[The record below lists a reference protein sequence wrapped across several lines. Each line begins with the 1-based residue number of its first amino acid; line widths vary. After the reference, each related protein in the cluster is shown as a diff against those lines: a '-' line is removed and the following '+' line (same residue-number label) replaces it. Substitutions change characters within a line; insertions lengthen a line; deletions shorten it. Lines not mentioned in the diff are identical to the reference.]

1 MGNRTA
7 GAVSRCLGVHAAALL
22 LLATLLPDTLGGEVM
37 PMRDGP
43 DIVLRD
49 GLTTFFPFAL
59 LGLLAAMEVGAG
71 LAPTHWGT
79 RRRALW
85 TAGAAAGATSFVLA
99 GLALAPRPGP
109 LARSTFIAL
118 GWSTAGAVALVVVTV
133 ELFLAGIL
141 RPPQES

>member
-1 MGNRTA
+1 MGNPTA
-7 GAVSRCLGVHAAALL
+7 RAVSRCLGAHAAALL
-22 LLATLLPDTLGGEVM
+22 LIAALMPDTLGGEVM
-37 PMRDGP
+37 PMRNGP

-49 GLTTFFPFAL
+49 GLTTFSPFAL

-71 LAPTHWGT
+71 LAPTHWAT
-79 RRRALW
+79 RRRALS
-85 TAGAAAGATSFVLA
+85 TASAASGVTSFVLA

-109 LARSTFIAL
+109 MARSTFIAF

-141 RPPQES
+141 HPPKQG

>member
-7 GAVSRCLGVHAAALL
+7 GAVSRCLGVHAGGLL
-22 LLATLLPDTLGGEVM
+22 LIAALLPDTLGGEVM
-37 PMRDGP
+37 PMRNGP

-49 GLTTFFPFAL
+49 GLTTFSPFAL

-71 LAPTHWGT
+71 LAATHWAT

-85 TAGAAAGATSFVLA
+85 AASTAAGLTSFVLA

-109 LARSTFIAL
+109 MARSTFIAF

-141 RPPQES
+141 RPPQKG